1 MDSRKRNHYRRNK
14 LYDYRYEKIDINLIK
29 NYKNYNIK
37 SRNGRRYKTVIKY
50 STKKI
55 KYFLYCRKIKTK
67 YEDYNTVD
75 GYIYYEQHKD
85 ELNGLDRDINR
96 EKFKMSIHYMKK
108 KLPDELIY
116 EISTFL

>member
-1 MDSRKRNHYRRNK
+1 MDNKFYYRLDICRN
-14 LYDYRYEKIDINLIK
+14 EKIDINLIK

-55 KYFLYCRKIKTK
+55 RYFLFCIKIKKK
-67 YEDYNTVD
+67 YEDYNTVY
-75 GYIYYEQHKD
+75 GYIYYEQCID
-85 ELNGLDRDINR
+85 EIIELDRDIDR

-108 KLPDELIY
+108 KLPIHLIY
-116 EISTFL
+116 EIYKFL